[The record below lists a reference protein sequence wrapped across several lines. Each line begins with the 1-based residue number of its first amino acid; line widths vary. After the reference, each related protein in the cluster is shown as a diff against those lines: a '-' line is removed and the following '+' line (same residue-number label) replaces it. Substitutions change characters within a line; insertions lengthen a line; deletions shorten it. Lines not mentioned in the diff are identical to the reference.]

1 MSKNTFIFLDTKI
14 LIAWNYYICRINF
27 YKVGKDKL
35 KRFAELETF
44 TNVFQLNPV
53 HKGVWN
59 ENYFKNSNPIVLEL
73 GCGRGEYTVSLA
85 KFFPQKNFIGIDIK
99 GARIWRG
106 AKTGMEENISNMAF
120 LRIEIEQLEE
130 HFGQGEV
137 DEIWITFPDPQP
149 QISRERKRLTYNR
162 FLEMYKKVLKPDGI
176 VHLKTDNDGLYEY
189 TLEKTKELKLNVIKH
204 TSDLYKEEWL
214 DDVLSIQTTYE
225 KIYRDKGKNINY
237 IQFKF

>member
-1 MSKNTFIFLDTKI
+1 M
-14 LIAWNYYICRINF
+14 
-27 YKVGKDKL
+27 GKDKL
-35 KRFAELETF
+35 RRFAELETF
-44 TNVFQLNPV
+44 TNVFQLTPV
-53 HKGVWN
+53 HKGKWN
-59 ENYFKNSNPIVLEL
+59 ADYFKNNNPIVLEL

-85 KFFPQKNFIGIDIK
+85 KFFPHKNFIGIDIK

-130 HFGQGEV
+130 HFNENEV

-149 QISRERKRLTYNR
+149 QISRERKRLTFNR
-162 FLEMYKKVLKPDGI
+162 FLDMYKKILKPEGI

-189 TLEKTKELKLNVIKH
+189 TLEKIKELNLNVIKH

>member
-1 MSKNTFIFLDTKI
+1 M
-14 LIAWNYYICRINF
+14 
-27 YKVGKDKL
+27 GKDKL

-44 TNVFQLNPV
+44 TNVFQLKPV
-53 HKGVWN
+53 HKGNWN
-59 ENYFKNSNPIVLEL
+59 ANYFKNNQPIVLEL

-85 KFFPQKNFIGIDIK
+85 KYFPQHNFIGIDIK

-106 AKTGMEENISNMAF
+106 AKTGMEENIQNMAF

-130 HFGQGEV
+130 HFGAQEV

-149 QISRERKRLTYNR
+149 QISRERKRLTYDR
-162 FLEMYKKVLKPDGI
+162 FLTMYKNVLKPHGV

-189 TLEKTKELKLNVIKH
+189 TLEKVKELKLKLVKN
-204 TSDLYKEEWL
+204 TADLYKEEWL
-214 DDVLSIQTTYE
+214 NEVLSIQTTYE

-237 IQFKF
+237 IQFKFQ

>member
-1 MSKNTFIFLDTKI
+1 M
-14 LIAWNYYICRINF
+14 
-27 YKVGKDKL
+27 GKDKL

-53 HKGVWN
+53 HKGNWN
-59 ENYFKNSNPIVLEL
+59 SNYFKINQPIVLEL

-85 KFFPQKNFIGIDIK
+85 KYFPQHNFIGIDIK

-106 AKTGMEENISNMAF
+106 AKTGMEENIPNMAF

-130 HFGQGEV
+130 HFGALEV

-149 QISRERKRLTYNR
+149 QISRERKRLTSDR
-162 FLEMYKKVLKPDGI
+162 FLSIYKNILKPNGV

-189 TLEKTKELKLNVIKH
+189 TMEKANELKLNVIRN
-204 TSDLYKEEWL
+204 TTDLYKEEWL

>member
-1 MSKNTFIFLDTKI
+1 M
-14 LIAWNYYICRINF
+14 
-27 YKVGKDKL
+27 GKDKL

-53 HKGVWN
+53 HKGNWN
-59 ENYFKNSNPIVLEL
+59 KNYFKNNQPIVLEL

-85 KFFPQKNFIGIDIK
+85 KYFPVKNFIGVDIK

-106 AKTGMEENISNMAF
+106 AKTGMEEHISNMAF

-130 HFGQGEV
+130 HFSENEV

-149 QISRERKRLTYNR
+149 QISRERKRLTSDR
-162 FLEMYKKVLKPDGI
+162 FLTMYKKVLSPNGI
-176 VHLKTDNDGLYEY
+176 VHLKTDNDGLYAY
-189 TLEKTKELKLNVIKH
+189 TLEIIAELNLKLIKH
-204 TSDLYKEEWL
+204 TADLYKEEWL

-237 IQFKF
+237 IQFQF

>member
-1 MSKNTFIFLDTKI
+1 M
-14 LIAWNYYICRINF
+14 
-27 YKVGKDKL
+27 GKDKL

-53 HKGVWN
+53 HKGSWN
-59 ENYFKNSNPIVLEL
+59 ANYFKDNQPIILEL

-85 KFFPQKNFIGIDIK
+85 KYFPQHNFIGIDIK

-106 AKTGMEENISNMAF
+106 AKTGMEENIKNMAF

-130 HFGQGEV
+130 HFDKQEV

-149 QISRERKRLTYNR
+149 QISRERKRLTYDR
-162 FLEMYKKVLKPDGI
+162 FLSMYKNILKPNGI

-189 TLEKTKELKLNVIKH
+189 TMEKINEMKLTLVRN
-204 TSDLYKEEWL
+204 SADLYKEDWL
-214 DDVLSIQTTYE
+214 DEVLSIQTTYE

>member
-1 MSKNTFIFLDTKI
+1 M
-14 LIAWNYYICRINF
+14 
-27 YKVGKDKL
+27 GKDKL

-53 HKGVWN
+53 HKGNWN
-59 ENYFKNSNPIVLEL
+59 KNYFKINQPIVLEL

-85 KFFPQKNFIGIDIK
+85 KYFPKKNFIGIDIK

-106 AKTGMEENISNMAF
+106 AKTGMEEHISNMAF

-130 HFGQGEV
+130 HFSENEV

-149 QISRERKRLTYNR
+149 QISRERKRLTSDR
-162 FLEMYKKVLKPDGI
+162 FLTMYKKVLSPNGI
-176 VHLKTDNDGLYEY
+176 VHLKTDNDGLYAY
-189 TLEKTKELKLNVIKH
+189 TLEKIAELNLKLIKH
-204 TSDLYKEEWL
+204 TADLYKEEWL

-237 IQFKF
+237 IQFQF

>member
-1 MSKNTFIFLDTKI
+1 M
-14 LIAWNYYICRINF
+14 
-27 YKVGKDKL
+27 GKDKL

-53 HKGVWN
+53 HKGNWN
-59 ENYFKNSNPIVLEL
+59 KNYFKNNQPIVLEL

-85 KFFPQKNFIGIDIK
+85 KYFPKKNFIGIDIK

-106 AKTGMEENISNMAF
+106 AKTGMEEHISNMAF

-130 HFGQGEV
+130 HFSENEV

-149 QISRERKRLTYNR
+149 QISRERKRLTSYR
-162 FLEMYKKVLKPDGI
+162 FLTMYKKVLSPNGI
-176 VHLKTDNDGLYEY
+176 VHLKTDNDGLYAY
-189 TLEKTKELKLNVIKH
+189 TLEKIAELNLKLIKH
-204 TSDLYKEEWL
+204 TADLYKEEWL

-237 IQFKF
+237 IQFQF

>member
-1 MSKNTFIFLDTKI
+1 M
-14 LIAWNYYICRINF
+14 
-27 YKVGKDKL
+27 GKDKL

-53 HKGVWN
+53 HKGNWN
-59 ENYFKNSNPIVLEL
+59 KNYFKNNQPIVLEL

-85 KFFPQKNFIGIDIK
+85 KYFPVKNFIGIDIK

-106 AKTGMEENISNMAF
+106 AKTGMEEHISNMAF

-130 HFGQGEV
+130 HFSENEV

-149 QISRERKRLTYNR
+149 QISRERKRLTSDR
-162 FLEMYKKVLKPDGI
+162 FLTMYKKVLSPNGI
-176 VHLKTDNDGLYEY
+176 VHLKTDNDGLYAY
-189 TLEKTKELKLNVIKH
+189 TLEIIAELNLKLIKH
-204 TSDLYKEEWL
+204 TADLYKEEWL

-237 IQFKF
+237 IQFQF

>member
-1 MSKNTFIFLDTKI
+1 L
-14 LIAWNYYICRINF
+14 
-27 YKVGKDKL
+27 GKDKL

-53 HKGVWN
+53 HKGNWN
-59 ENYFKNSNPIVLEL
+59 KNYFKNNQPIVLEL

-85 KFFPQKNFIGIDIK
+85 KYFPKKNFIGIDIK

-106 AKTGMEENISNMAF
+106 AKTGMEEHISNMAF

-130 HFGQGEV
+130 HFSENEV

-149 QISRERKRLTYNR
+149 QISRERKRLTSDR
-162 FLEMYKKVLKPDGI
+162 FLTMYKKVLSPNGI
-176 VHLKTDNDGLYEY
+176 VHLKTDNDGLYAY
-189 TLEKTKELKLNVIKH
+189 TLEKIAELNLKLIKH
-204 TSDLYKEEWL
+204 TADLYKEEWL

-237 IQFKF
+237 IQFQF

>member
-1 MSKNTFIFLDTKI
+1 M
-14 LIAWNYYICRINF
+14 
-27 YKVGKDKL
+27 GKDKL

-53 HKGVWN
+53 HKGNWN
-59 ENYFKNSNPIVLEL
+59 ANYFKNNQNVVLEL

-85 KFFPQKNFIGIDIK
+85 KFFPHNNFIGIDIK

-106 AKTGMEENISNMAF
+106 AKTGMEEQISNMAF

-130 HFGQGEV
+130 HFGEGEV

-149 QISRERKRLTYNR
+149 QISRERKRLTYDR
-162 FLEMYKKVLKPDGI
+162 FLHMYKKVLKPNGI

-189 TLEKTKELKLNVIKH
+189 TLEKIKELNLILIKN
-204 TSDLYKEEWL
+204 TSDLYKEAWL

>member
-1 MSKNTFIFLDTKI
+1 MLKNE
-14 LIAWNYYICRINF
+14 IAL
-27 YKVGKDKL
+27 GKDKL
-35 KRFAELETF
+35 RRFAELETF

-53 HKGVWN
+53 HKGNWN
-59 ENYFKNSNPIVLEL
+59 KNYFKNNQPIVLEL

-85 KFFPQKNFIGIDIK
+85 KYFPAKNFIGIDIK

-130 HFGQGEV
+130 HFEAKEV

-149 QISRERKRLTYNR
+149 QISRERKRLTYDR
-162 FLEMYKKVLKPDGI
+162 FLMMYKKILSPDGV

-189 TLEKTKELKLNVIKH
+189 TLEKIKELNLMLIKN
-204 TSDLYKEEWL
+204 TSDLYKEDWL

-237 IQFKF
+237 LQFKF

>member
-1 MSKNTFIFLDTKI
+1 M
-14 LIAWNYYICRINF
+14 
-27 YKVGKDKL
+27 GKDKL
-35 KRFAELETF
+35 RRFAELETF
-44 TNVFQLNPV
+44 TNVFQLTPV
-53 HKGVWN
+53 HKGKWN
-59 ENYFKNSNPIVLEL
+59 ADYFKNNNPIVLEL

-85 KFFPQKNFIGIDIK
+85 KFFPHKNFIGIDIK
-99 GARIWRG
+99 GARIWGG

-130 HFGQGEV
+130 HFNENEV

-149 QISRERKRLTYNR
+149 QISRERKRLTFNR
-162 FLEMYKKVLKPDGI
+162 FLDMYKKILKPEGI

-189 TLEKTKELKLNVIKH
+189 TLEKIKELNLNVIKH

>member
-1 MSKNTFIFLDTKI
+1 M
-14 LIAWNYYICRINF
+14 
-27 YKVGKDKL
+27 GKDKL

-53 HKGVWN
+53 HQGNWN
-59 ENYFKNSNPIVLEL
+59 ANYFKNTQPIVLEL

-85 KFFPQKNFIGIDIK
+85 KFFPTKNFIGIDIK

-120 LRIEIEQLEE
+120 LRIEIEQLDE
-130 HFGQGEV
+130 HFGEEEV

-149 QISRERKRLTYNR
+149 QISRERKRLTHDR
-162 FLEMYKKVLKPDGI
+162 FLTMYKKVLKPNGI

-189 TLEKTKELKLNVIKH
+189 TLEKVKELKLNLIKY
-204 TSDLYKEEWL
+204 TSNLYKEEWL